1 MKRLIERY
9 EAHYEMHEVPFGRT
23 YHWYPTHIIIECDCG
38 EKLRFD
44 GINTITTCQCGADH
58 NDIVRDIQEQEG
70 PLRDQVTHPWLYDA
84 QEQAEQH
91 LRDKAAYPEGS
102 PWRYN
107 DITSGLGDDV
117 ERWKKARAQHRRPSG
132 TAH

>member
-1 MKRLIERY
+1 MTRLIERY

-58 NDIVRDIQEQEG
+58 SDIVRDIQEQEG
-70 PLRDQVTHPWLYDA
+70 PLRDQVTHPWLYGA

-91 LRDKAAYPEGS
+91 LETKLLIPRALPGAI
-102 PWRYN
+102 N
-107 DITSGLGDDV
+107 DITPGLGDDV
-117 ERWKKARAQHRRPSG
+117 ER
-132 TAH
+132 